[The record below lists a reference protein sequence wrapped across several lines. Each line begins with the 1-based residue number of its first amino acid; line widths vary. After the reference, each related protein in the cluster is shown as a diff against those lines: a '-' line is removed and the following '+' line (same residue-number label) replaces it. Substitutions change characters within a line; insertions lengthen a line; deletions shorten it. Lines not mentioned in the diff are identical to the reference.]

1 MASLLASLAVTL
13 SLGIFA
19 GTKLIRARVQCRDSK
34 CRSLRYVSP
43 VVMGAVLVYMLV
55 QANPFDVYL
64 PGLYL
69 LGVGVGFLPSTLDSS
84 KPLKT
89 GK

>member
-1 MASLLASLAVTL
+1 MALIASLAVTL
-13 SLGIFA
+13 CLGIFA
-19 GTKLIRARVQCRDSK
+19 GTKLVRARAQYRDSK
-34 CRSLRYVSP
+34 HSSLRYASP

-84 KPLKT
+84 KPVKST
-89 GK
+89 K